1 MAKGLKGRSSVDLG
15 REDDDMTDVARGN
28 NNMSYNTMK
37 FLIKIYTMKCK
48 RALTMIVVVSEDHQ
62 NFEAHRVIIDGQG
75 LHADWELIPFPLPLH
90 QTLPGLHHY
99 GGQKHPNLH

>member
-1 MAKGLKGRSSVDLG
+1 MMAKGLKGRSSVDLG

-48 RALTMIVVVSEDHQ
+48 QALTMKLAASEEDHQ
-62 NFEAHRVIIDGQG
+62 NFEADRVIVDGQDP
-75 LHADWELIPFPLPLH
+75 HADWELLPLH
-90 QTLPGLHHY
+90 LPLHEFLMAFLVVICFST
-99 GGQKHPNLH
+99 N